1 MELAKEK
8 KKAFF
13 CTVYFFRRNFFNIC
27 VSSQCIVYWIHFQ
40 NIHIFRYI
48 YIYIYIKKLL
58 QTLLLLVFKF
68 AESLQCILNLC
79 LWLLCGN
86 GKWYLLKCSL
96 FNFWL
101 SPFKKLCS
109 VYCICLKSITLYDC
123 LSLLLFR
130 RNFSGILIKDTLIQ
144 IWKPGNIFVFIRKY
158 VEDFTLKHPLL
169 FEIRVRDMWKVCLQK
184 LRNDRMLKI
193 SLLFKKFENLT
204 GKWTQTYMEIF
215 KSALV

>member
-1 MELAKEK
+1 MSWSSRK
-8 KKAFF
+8 KKREHFF
-13 CTVYFFRRNFFNIC
+13 VLFIFSGGIFLKFVFHLN
-27 VSSQCIVYWIHFQ
+27 VQCIEYT
-40 NIHIFRYI
+40 FRI
-48 YIYIYIKKLL
+48 YIFLDIKKKKKKKKLL

-96 FNFWL
+96 FNFCL

-169 FEIRVRDMWKVCLQK
+169 FEIRVREICEK
-184 LRNDRMLKI
+184 LVYKNSETI
-193 SLLFKKFENLT
+193 EC
-204 GKWTQTYMEIF
+204 
-215 KSALV
+215 

>member
-1 MELAKEK
+1 MMSWSSLK
-8 KKAFF
+8 KKREHFF
-13 CTVYFFRRNFFNIC
+13 VLFIFSGGIFFNTC
-27 VSSQCIVYWIHFQ
+27 LSCQCIVYWIHFQ
-40 NIHIFRYI
+40 NILFLD
-48 YIYIYIKKLL
+48 IKKKKELL

-79 LWLLCGN
+79 LWLLCEK
-86 GKWYLLKCSL
+86 GKWNLLKCSL

-101 SPFKKLCS
+101 SPFKKPCS

-169 FEIRVRDMWKVCLQK
+169 FEIRVRDIYVKSLFTKTQK
-184 LRNDRMLKI
+184 R
-193 SLLFKKFENLT
+193 
-204 GKWTQTYMEIF
+204 
-215 KSALV
+215 

>member
-1 MELAKEK
+1 MMSWSSLK
-8 KKAFF
+8 KKREHFF
-13 CTVYFFRRNFFNIC
+13 VVFIFSGGIFFNTC
-27 VSSQCIVYWIHFQ
+27 LSCQCIVYWIHFQ
-40 NIHIFRYI
+40 NILFLD
-48 YIYIYIKKLL
+48 IKKKKELL

-79 LWLLCGN
+79 LWLLCEK
-86 GKWYLLKCSL
+86 GKWNLLKCSL

-101 SPFKKLCS
+101 SPFKKPCS

-169 FEIRVRDMWKVCLQK
+169 FEIRVREICE
-184 LRNDRMLKI
+184 
-193 SLLFKKFENLT
+193 KFVYKNSET
-204 GKWTQTYMEIF
+204 IEC
-215 KSALV
+215 